1 MEASNICESI
11 SQVSERIQASLQ
23 NLKQKQSVRGRERA
37 GRARLALRYMSDQ
50 VSASTAM
57 FSFLSEANELNHVLL
72 M

>member
-1 MEASNICESI
+1 M
-11 SQVSERIQASLQ
+11 
-23 NLKQKQSVRGRERA
+23 RGRERA
-37 GRARLALRYMSDQ
+37 GRVRLALRYMSDQ